1 MVITLSAR
9 AMVVMEKHADFQ
21 VGASRSRLVDCRTD
35 TMRPEVTFERSVM
48 DVNWPS
54 RRCGLAI
61 FGRVAAPSAREEN
74 GAREEAN
81 FGG

>member
-1 MVITLSAR
+1 MTTLSAR
-9 AMVVMEKHADFQ
+9 AMGVMEKHADFQ

-35 TMRPEVTFERSVM
+35 TMRPEVTFERCLM
-48 DVNWPS
+48 DVTWPS

-61 FGRVAAPSAREEN
+61 FVRVAAPSAREEN
-74 GAREEAN
+74 GAREEAK

>member
-1 MVITLSAR
+1 MRSVTYGMVL
-9 AMVVMEKHADFQ
+9 EKHADLK
-21 VGASRSRLVDCRTD
+21 VGASRTRPVDCRTD
-35 TMRPEVTFERSVM
+35 STRQKVTFERCLM

-61 FGRVAAPSAREEN
+61 FDRDAAPSAREEYE
-74 GAREEAN
+74 AREDAI

>member
-1 MVITLSAR
+1 MTTLSAR
-9 AMVVMEKHADFQ
+9 AMGVMEKHADFQ
-21 VGASRSRLVDCRTD
+21 VGASRSRPVDGHTD
-35 TMRPEVTFERSVM
+35 TTRQDETFERFLM
-48 DVNWPS
+48 GVNWPS

-61 FGRVAAPSAREEN
+61 FVRVAAPSAREEY

>member
-1 MVITLSAR
+1 MG
-9 AMVVMEKHADFQ
+9 VMEKHADLQ

-35 TMRPEVTFERSVM
+35 TTRQNVTFERSVM

-81 FGG
+81 LGG

>member
-1 MVITLSAR
+1 MG
-9 AMVVMEKHADFQ
+9 VMEKHADLQ

-35 TMRPEVTFERSVM
+35 TTLIKDTTRQNVTFERSVM

-61 FGRVAAPSAREEN
+61 FDRVAAPSAREEN

-81 FGG
+81 LGG